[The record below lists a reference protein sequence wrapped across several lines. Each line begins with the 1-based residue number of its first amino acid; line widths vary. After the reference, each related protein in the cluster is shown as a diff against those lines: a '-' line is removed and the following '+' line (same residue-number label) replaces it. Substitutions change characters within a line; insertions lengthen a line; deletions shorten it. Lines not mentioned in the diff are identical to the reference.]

1 MMISTDSV
9 RDALATELQRRG
21 LRGVHVQAANTATP
35 RYVWAELALQVR
47 SACPHCGAPL
57 PPAGPVQ
64 RLTGGKFDR
73 FHPQWQACGHWVSPA
88 RVETWID
95 ADDPEPRIASA
106 VDRLEAAAR
115 REREAVELEAF
126 DRARDMFWAAVDAVA
141 AGEELPAPQRGDR
154 IFVRGDRVTVVT
166 RARAVG
172 SRKRFQMGFD
182 ISRAPIMARREY
194 SFVR

>member
-1 MMISTDSV
+1 MTTDSA
-9 RDALATELQRRG
+9 RDAIAAELQRRG
-21 LRGVHVQAANTATP
+21 LRGVNTRVAAGDGG
-35 RYVWAELALQVR
+35 VLIELTIRVR
-47 SACPHCGAPL
+47 SACPRCGEKL
-57 PPAGPVQ
+57 PPAGPAV
-64 RLTGGKFDR
+64 RIVDGGFR
-73 FHPQWQACGHWVSPA
+73 SVSPQICGCGHWVFPV
-88 RVETWID
+88 RIEGYVT

-115 REREAVELEAF
+115 RERAAVELEAF
-126 DRARDMFWAAVDAVA
+126 ERAYELFWQAVDATA
-141 AGEELPAPQRGDR
+141 AGEELPTPQRGDR